1 MNQYESRVNHLKE
14 NKKLNKPINYNEIIN
29 NFLME
34 KRIEKKYLIPL
45 KKRIIKDG
53 LEYIPEIRIEL
64 KDLDEVLLNL
74 FQEKIESFLDYFK
87 EVLYEKL
94 RFFPEINEILEKFK
108 IIPEN
113 LHIIFDCID
122 LESLI
127 PEINDTSID
136 LTEYKG
142 KLCRF
147 IGRYLNIGLENSIE
161 FKKMVFQ
168 CQLCNKE
175 FETIPIYHKTREKYQ
190 TPTFCINPRCKA
202 KSKLDFRLIEEKCEI
217 FEKRIFTIG
226 DIDINKTIDEK
237 ECVIS
242 NNITYFIEKVK
253 LINLNEVIEV
263 LGILH
268 IDTAD
273 IYSRKDEQD
282 ITYYIEVLDL
292 KPKESKIVDKN
303 IIKELKNQIKKESD
317 YCNEIIDS
325 IHPYSKG
332 IYDYFPIKL
341 ISSLAYITCDSW
353 NENENIRNSLN
364 GIIGGHTGTFKSR
377 IGQSCQDILGYNS
390 FVMIYGGD
398 TTAKGLIPTAQRNNQ
413 EKNLVKRFGAFAY
426 SNKKVLIVNE
436 AQYLKDDAW
445 ECFKYLDDGIIIRA
459 LDGTMINAS
468 AKESVLLLLNYK
480 TENEIYDYSKNLIE
494 NIGIPKEQLSIL
506 ERFDLHYPIPK
517 LKGKIAQI
525 LFRRI
530 FRPINNVESKDRI
543 YNYLF
548 EAKRLYSE
556 GIIIPQDL
564 IKVIEELNKN
574 IFQEK
579 KTDKIISPRE
589 PIILTKIIKSIS
601 ALRFKKEVDDS
612 DIEYLKKH
620 LINTIIPFQNNDFVE
635 KIRIID
641 MNEIFR
647 KTIALLSELYLEISI
662 TEHID
667 FMREFLESHYFPYH
681 DSQIKDP
688 VITNK
693 INEYMPEK
701 TGLRENKK
709 YRVLLEDSKNIKYI
723 EKLGYI
729 IGIKNNKTH
738 FINKKSLN
746 DIILERIKEISEDNK
761 NIPMEIDGV
770 IQVLEIDM
778 LYKRDLIIDSINYH
792 IKSKYLIKTKEN
804 LLKLP

>member
-1 MNQYESRVNHLKE
+1 MNQFESRINHLKE
-14 NKKLNKPINYNEIIN
+14 NKKLNKPINYNKIIN

-45 KKRIIKDG
+45 KEKIIKNG
-53 LEYIPEIRIEL
+53 LKYIPEIRIQL
-64 KDLDEVLLNL
+64 KDLDEILLNL
-74 FQEKIESFLDYFK
+74 FQEKIGSFLDYFK

-94 RFFPEINEILEKFK
+94 RFFPEINEILKDFN

-122 LESLI
+122 LEPLI

-136 LTEYKG
+136 LTEYRG

-147 IGRYLNIGLENSIE
+147 IGRYLNIGLDSSTE
-161 FKKMVFQ
+161 FKKMVFR
-168 CQLCNKE
+168 CQLCEKE

-190 TPTFCINPRCKA
+190 TPTYCINPKCRA
-202 KSKLDFRLIEEKCEI
+202 KSKLDFRLIEEKCET

-226 DIDINKTIDEK
+226 DIDINKTIDERK
-237 ECVIS
+237 CVIL
-242 NNITYFIEKVK
+242 NDIPYFIEKAK
-253 LINLNEVIEV
+253 SINLNEVIEI
-263 LGILH
+263 LGILR

-273 IYSRKDEQD
+273 IFSRKDEQE
-282 ITYYIEVLDL
+282 IFYYIEVLDI

-303 IIKELKNQIKKESD
+303 IIKELKNQIKKEPD
-317 YCNEIIDS
+317 DCNKIIDS

-341 ISSLAYITCDSW
+341 ISCLAFITCDSW

-364 GIIGGHTGTFKSR
+364 GIVGGHTGTLKSR
-377 IGQSCQDILGYNS
+377 IGIACQDILGYSS
-390 FVMIYGGD
+390 FVIIYGGN

-426 SNKKVLIVNE
+426 CNKKVLLVNE
-436 AQYLKDDAW
+436 GHYLKSDAW
-445 ECFKYLDDGIIIRA
+445 ECFKYLDDGVIIRA
-459 LDGTMINAS
+459 LDGTMINVS
-468 AKESVLLLLNYK
+468 AKESVLVFLNYK
-480 TENEIYDYSKNLIE
+480 TENEAYDYKKSLIE

-506 ERFDLHYPIPK
+506 ERFDLHYAIPK
-517 LKGKIAQI
+517 LKSKIVQI
-525 LFRRI
+525 LFRRS
-530 FRPINNVESKDRI
+530 FRPINNVESKERI

-556 GIIIPQDL
+556 GIKISQNFIN
-564 IKVIEELNKN
+564 IIEELNNN

-589 PIILTKIIKSIS
+589 PIILTKIVKGIS

-647 KTIALLSELYLEISI
+647 KTIGLLSELHLEISI

-667 FMREFLESHYFPYH
+667 FIREFLESHYFPYH

-688 VITNK
+688 AITNK
-693 INEYMPEK
+693 INEYMPEIK
-701 TGLRENKK
+701 GLRENNK
-709 YRVLLEDSKNIKYI
+709 YRGLLEDSENIKYI

-746 DIILERIKEISEDNK
+746 DIILERIKEILKENK
-761 NIPMEIDGV
+761 NKPIEIDGV